1 MEARRYTLSLSDYS
15 YNTIRINQYDK
26 NYSFEFELE
35 NYDYS
40 LGDMAKIEWVVN
52 NQLFLIQSG
61 NDVVLNENIVTC
73 NLRKEITQMS
83 GIGYFN
89 LVIFNVDTE
98 TRIATFKSQFEIIG
112 NSVSDD
118 TTSSGMINTLMEE
131 MTEKE
136 NNCKKTMEDLQDTI
150 NSGNLSLYELKA
162 DNYNKVA
169 TDEKFLSKESASET
183 YVTQTDLQDNYTPT
197 VSLENKYF
205 TKEQSNEKY
214 VNKTWFEAYG
224 VTNTVLYKDEKSII
238 KNKIRDYI
246 QDDTESVLLNKMVDM
261 MLPVGIVIGY
271 INETNPNALYP
282 NTTWVRVAQAK
293 QIVGVGTA
301 TDKWGTKKT
310 FVAEY
315 PNNDTNNNNRG
326 LYEQALTSVNQI
338 PSHTHAQKVTNKLAS
353 GGTSGRNDYSSEGN
367 SGVYSQGVET
377 YATGYT
383 NATTGRSQPFGIT
396 EPSYGIYFWKR
407 TE

>member
-1 MEARRYTLSLSDYS
+1 MEARHYDLSLSDYS

-26 NYSFEFELE
+26 NYTFEFELE
-35 NYDYS
+35 NYSYS
-40 LGDMAKIEWVVN
+40 FGDLAKIEWVVN
-52 NQLFLIQSG
+52 GKLFLIQSG

-73 NLRKEITQMS
+73 TLRKEITQMS
-83 GIGYFN
+83 GTGYFN

-98 TRIATFKSQFEIIG
+98 LRIATFKSQFEVIG

-136 NNCKKTMEDLQDTI
+136 NSCKATMKDLQATI

-169 TDEKFLSKESASET
+169 TDEKFLSKNEATNT
-183 YVTQTDLQDNYTPT
+183 YATITELHNSYTSTSDL
-197 VSLENKYF
+197 VNKYYN
-205 TKEQSNEKY
+205 KNESDTNF
-214 VNKTWFEAYG
+214 VEKTWFATNG
-224 VTNTVLYKDEKSII
+224 VTYNTLEKDDKLIINDKIENYI
-238 KNKIRDYI
+238 KNDEDSI
-246 QDDTESVLLNKMVDM
+246 LLNKIVDM

-271 INETNPNALYP
+271 INETNPNTLYP
-282 NTTWVRVAQAK
+282 NTTWIRVAQGK

-301 TDKWGTKKT
+301 TDRWGTEKT

-315 PNNDTNNNNRG
+315 PSNDINNNNRG

-338 PSHTHAQKVTNKLAS
+338 PSHTHGQKVTNKLAS
-353 GGTSGRNDYSSEGN
+353 GGTSGRNDYNSDGN
-367 SGVYSQGVET
+367 CGAYSQGIET
-377 YATGYT
+377 YPTGYT
-383 NATTGRSQPFGIT
+383 DSKTGRAKTFEIT

-407 TE
+407 TK

>member
-169 TDEKFLSKESASET
+169 TDEKFLSKNEATNTYATITELHNSYTSTSDLVNGYYNKSESDGNF
-183 YVTQTDLQDNYTPT
+183 V
-197 VSLENKYF
+197 
-205 TKEQSNEKY
+205 EKA
-214 VNKTWFEAYG
+214 WFATNG
-224 VTNTVLYKDEKSII
+224 VTYNTLEKDDKSII
-238 KNKIRDYI
+238 NDKIENYI
-246 QDDTESVLLNKMVDM
+246 KDDEDSILLNKIVDM
-261 MLPVGIVIGY
+261 MLPIGIVVGY
-271 INETNPNALYP
+271 INGTDPNTLYP
-282 NTTWVRVAQAK
+282 NTTWIRVAQGK

-301 TDKWGTKKT
+301 TDRWGTEKT

-315 PNNDTNNNNRG
+315 PSNDTNNNNRG

-338 PSHTHAQKVTNKLAS
+338 PSHTHGQKVTNKLAS
-353 GGTSGRNDYSSEGN
+353 GGKSGRNDYSSDGN
-367 SGVYSQGVET
+367 CGVYSQGIET
-377 YATGYT
+377 YPTGYT
-383 NATTGRSQPFGIT
+383 DSKTGRAKTFEIT
-396 EPSYGIYFWKR
+396 EPSYGVYFWKR
-407 TE
+407 TK